1 MIGKPGDRIVVESE
15 KVGSPAREG
24 TILEVIESKASTRY
38 RVRWDAGHE
47 TTFLPY
53 AGSARVVPGPTADPA
68 STAEPAPTGSG
79 RSR

>member
-24 TILEVIESKASTRY
+24 TILEVIESKSSRRY
-38 RVRWDAGHE
+38 RVRWDEGHE

-53 AGSARVVPGPTADPA
+53 AGSARIIPA
-68 STAEPAPTGSG
+68 PPAEPASTGSG

>member
-24 TILEVIESKASTRY
+24 TILEVIESASSTRY
-38 RVRWDAGHE
+38 RVRWDEGHE

-53 AGSARVVPGPTADPA
+53 AGSARIVPAPA
-68 STAEPAPTGSG
+68 AELAPTGKG

>member
-24 TILEVIESKASTRY
+24 TILEVLESKSSTRY
-38 RVRWDAGHE
+38 RVRWDEGHE

-53 AGSARVVPGPTADPA
+53 AGSARIIPA
-68 STAEPAPTGSG
+68 TPAKTEPAGTA
-79 RSR
+79 RAR

>member
-24 TILEVIESKASTRY
+24 VVLEVIESASSTRY
-38 RVRWDAGHE
+38 RVRWDEGHE

-53 AGSARVVPGPTADPA
+53 AGSARII
-68 STAEPAPTGSG
+68 PAPMAELSPSG
-79 RSR
+79 KARSR

>member
-24 TILEVIESKASTRY
+24 TILEIIESKSSTRY
-38 RVRWDAGHE
+38 RVRWDEGHE

-53 AGSARVVPGPTADPA
+53 AGSARIVPAPA
-68 STAEPAPTGSG
+68 AELAPTGKG

>member
-24 TILEVIESKASTRY
+24 IILEVLESKSSTRY
-38 RVRWDAGHE
+38 RVSWDDGHE

-53 AGSARVVPGPTADPA
+53 AGSARIIPA
-68 STAEPAPTGSG
+68 APSEAKATSSG

>member
-1 MIGKPGDRIVVESE
+1 MTGKPGDRIVVESE

-24 TILEVIESKASTRY
+24 TILEVLESKSSTRY
-38 RVRWDAGHE
+38 RVRWDEGHE

-53 AGSARVVPGPTADPA
+53 AGSARIIPA
-68 STAEPAPTGSG
+68 KPAKDEPAGTA